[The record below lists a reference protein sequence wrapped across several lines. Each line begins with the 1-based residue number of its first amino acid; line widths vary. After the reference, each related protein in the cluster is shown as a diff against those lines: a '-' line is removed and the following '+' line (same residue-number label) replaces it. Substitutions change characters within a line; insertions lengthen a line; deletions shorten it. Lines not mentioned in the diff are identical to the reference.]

1 VVEDTCS
8 DRDGVEGGIIDD
20 DDDDD
25 EAGAELEDDTSVT
38 ATVDL
43 GAEDVTEVYLE
54 M

>member
-1 VVEDTCS
+1 MVDGTCL
-8 DRDGVEGGIIDD
+8 DRDGVEGGII
-20 DDDDD
+20 DDD

-43 GAEDVTEVYLE
+43 GAEDVTEVNLE